1 MNRHSMKDIFQR
13 FQPGVDL
20 GSSEW
25 IQVTQAMVDKFG
37 EATLDDDPMHVDPDW
52 SRRNSPFGQ
61 TVAFGF
67 LTMSLLT
74 HMMLHQ
80 LLKADSSRR
89 DAADGVYLNY
99 GFDRLRLVAP
109 VPVGSSVRAHFGV
122 LDVRPD
128 AKGRS
133 IVKFSVEMECDQSDR
148 PVLVAEWLSCWVP
161 PNSL

>member
-1 MNRHSMKDIFQR
+1 MNRPMMKDTFSR
-13 FQPGVDL
+13 FQPGMDL
-20 GSSEW
+20 GSSGW
-25 IQVTQAMVDKFG
+25 IQITQAMIDKFG
-37 EATLDDDPMHVDPDW
+37 EATLDDDPMHIDPEW
-52 SRRNSPFGQ
+52 SRQNSPFGE

-74 HMMLHQ
+74 PMMVRDVV
-80 LLKADSSRR
+80 KSDSSRH

-109 VPVGSSVRAHFGV
+109 VPAGSRVRAHFGV

-133 IVKFSVEMECDQSDR
+133 IVKFSVKMECDQSDR
-148 PVLVAEWLSCWVP
+148 PVLIAEWLTCWVP

>member
-1 MNRHSMKDIFQR
+1 MNHSSMADIFRR

-37 EATLDDDPMHVDPDW
+37 DATLDDDPMHVDPEW
-52 SRRNSPFGQ
+52 SRLNSPFGQ

-80 LLKADSSRR
+80 LLKTDSSR
-89 DAADGVYLNY
+89 DGAADGVYLNY
-99 GFDRLRLVAP
+99 GFDRLRLVSP
-109 VPVGSSVRAHFGV
+109 VPVGSRVRAHFGV

-133 IVKFSVEMECDQSDR
+133 IVKFSVKMECDQSDR

>member
-1 MNRHSMKDIFQR
+1 MDQPSMKELFQR

-20 GSSEW
+20 GTSEW

-52 SRRNSPFGQ
+52 SRHNSPFGQ

-80 LLKADSSRR
+80 LLKADSSRH
-89 DAADGVYLNY
+89 DAEDGVYLNY

-109 VPVGSSVRAHFGV
+109 VPVGSRVRGHFGV
-122 LDVRPD
+122 LEVRPD
-128 AKGRS
+128 ENGRS
-133 IVKFSVEMECDQSDR
+133 IVKFSVNMECDQADR
-148 PVLVAEWLSCWVP
+148 PALVAEWLSCWVP